1 MLDALGVV
9 LQSSKQSSWSAFMI
23 TMSHS
28 PASISKPWSADQMSK
43 MFMGGERKSV
53 ASKLVNKLT

>member
-1 MLDALGVV
+1 
-9 LQSSKQSSWSAFMI
+9 MI